1 MFRFKRRNSGMFYLL
16 FPEAS
21 LRVMTTAAVVFSC
34 LLTFAALGCLKDKL
48 PKDGGREFAVN
59 GAKSVGKP
67 RGAGLLLIFA
77 FVITA
82 LLFLPGSMELLIYLI
97 LAVVEMLSGYFDDAS
112 DKPWG
117 RLVKGLLDFGVALV
131 CAITWL
137 ANNPSTF
144 RIAISGAEVAIPRPV
159 YACLIIVLIWASIN
173 VVNCSD
179 GVDGLCASLSAVTLF
194 SVFLIQLQRG
204 SGQHLQPSQPD
215 PHRRDPCLSVV
226 QLVPEHPAHGRRRFP
241 RHRIPDRAGFPEARV
256 SAAVHSAH
264 HNHDSGR
271 RPRPREDHTH
281 QSHAPQPAQ
290 EPAHTDPRPFPQ
302 KQRLVG
308 HTGRGALHNYPGTDR
323 TRCRLR
329 ILLIS

>member
-1 MFRFKRRNSGMFYLL
+1 MFYLL

-34 LLTFAALGCLKDKL
+34 LLTFAVLGCLKDKL

-137 ANNPSTF
+137 ANNPSTV

-204 SGQHLQPSQPD
+204 QDSTYSRLNLILIVVILAYLWFNSSPS
-215 PHRRDPCLSVV
+215 
-226 QLVPEHPAHGRRRFP
+226 
-241 RHRIPDRAGFPEARV
+241 
-256 SAAVHSAH
+256 
-264 HNHDSGR
+264 
-271 RPRPREDHTH
+271 
-281 QSHAPQPAQ
+281 
-290 EPAHTDPRPFPQ
+290 
-302 KQRLVG
+302 
-308 HTGRGALHNYPGTDR
+308 
-323 TRCRLR
+323 
-329 ILLIS
+329 ILLMGDAGSRAIGFLIALAFLKLGYPLLFIPLTIIMILDGGLGLVKITLIKVTHRNPLKNLRTPIHDHFRKNKGWSDTQVVARFTIIQALIGLAVVYAFF

>member
-1 MFRFKRRNSGMFYLL
+1 MFYLL

-34 LLTFAALGCLKDKL
+34 LLTFAVLGCLKDKL

-204 SGQHLQPSQPD
+204 QDSTYSRLNLILIVVILAYLWFNSSPS
-215 PHRRDPCLSVV
+215 
-226 QLVPEHPAHGRRRFP
+226 
-241 RHRIPDRAGFPEARV
+241 
-256 SAAVHSAH
+256 
-264 HNHDSGR
+264 
-271 RPRPREDHTH
+271 
-281 QSHAPQPAQ
+281 
-290 EPAHTDPRPFPQ
+290 
-302 KQRLVG
+302 
-308 HTGRGALHNYPGTDR
+308 
-323 TRCRLR
+323 
-329 ILLIS
+329 ILLMGDAGSRAIGFLIALAFLKLGYPLLFIPLTIIMILDGGLGLVKITLIKVTHRNPLKNLRTPIHDHFRKNKGWSDTQVVARFTIIQALIGLAVVYAFF